1 MSATAQRAAAPEPP
15 TSTSGRNLAPL
26 DPSSIRVQFPILW
39 QSVHGKPLVYLDNAA
54 TTQKPASV
62 LDAVDAYYRC
72 DNANVHRAVHTLSER
87 ATVAFE
93 QARAQVA
100 RFVGARD
107 SSEIVFTRGATEAL
121 NLVAASYGDMVLR
134 EGDEVVLTEMEHHS
148 NIVPWQMACAR
159 SGAKLRIAPIDE
171 RGELDIEA
179 FGKLLGPRTRIVAV
193 THVSNALGT
202 VNPVAQLVAMAHA
215 AGAKVVVDGAQ
226 ALPHTSVDMAAL
238 DCDFYAF
245 SGHKVYAPMGVG
257 ALYAKRELLDAM
269 PPWQGGGDMI
279 LSVTFEKTLY
289 NVPPYKFE
297 AGTPDVGG
305 AVGLGA
311 ALTWLDS
318 LGIERVAAHESDLMI
333 YAEQALLGVP
343 GLRLVGTASQKAG
356 VHSFILDGIHPHDV
370 GTILD
375 HQGVAIRTGHH
386 CAQPVMQHFGIAAT
400 ARASFAVYNTR
411 DDVDRLVAGLH
422 EVLEVFG

>member
-1 MSATAQRAAAPEPP
+1 MDA
-15 TSTSGRNLAPL
+15 
-26 DPSSIRVQFPILW
+26 SSIRVEFPILW

-54 TTQKPASV
+54 TTQKPACV

-121 NLVAASYGDMVLR
+121 NLVASSYGDMVLR
-134 EGDEVVLTEMEHHS
+134 ESDEVVLTEMEHHS

-159 SGAKLRIAPIDE
+159 TGATLRVVPIDD

-179 FGKLLGPRTRIVAV
+179 FGNLLGPRTRIVAV

-202 VNPVAQLVAMAHA
+202 VNPVAELVAMAHA

-226 ALPHTSVDMAAL
+226 ALPHASVDVAAL

-311 ALTWLDS
+311 ALAWLES
-318 LGIERVAAHESDLMI
+318 LGIERVAAHENDLMA
-333 YAEQALLGVP
+333 YAQQALLGVA
-343 GLRLVGTASQKAG
+343 GLRVVGTAARKAG
-356 VHSFILDGIHPHDV
+356 VHSFMLEGIHPHDV

-411 DDVDRLVAGLH
+411 EDVDRLVDGLH
-422 EVLEVFG
+422 EVKEVFG